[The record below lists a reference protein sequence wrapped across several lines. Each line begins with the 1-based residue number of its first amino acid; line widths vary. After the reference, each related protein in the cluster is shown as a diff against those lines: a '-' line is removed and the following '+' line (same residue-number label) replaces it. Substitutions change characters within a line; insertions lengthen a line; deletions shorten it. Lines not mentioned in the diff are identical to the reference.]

1 MVHSPFSRAVKLNSG
16 LENMGKPSKRP
27 IVFVVAAGENSV
39 IGCTDSS
46 GKAGMPW
53 RVSSDLR
60 RFRTLTMGKP
70 LIMGRKTHEA
80 IGRALPGRDNIVV
93 TRNRAFKAEGVLVAR
108 SLEAALTLADK
119 KAHERNAGEIAV
131 IGGGE
136 VFSGLLDRAQRI
148 YLSRIHA
155 SPRGD
160 TYLFPIDPAQ
170 WRKTWREDC
179 PAGPG
184 DDAPVSF
191 IVLDRIGPSP

>member
-1 MVHSPFSRAVKLNSG
+1 MKLNSG
-16 LENMGKPSKRP
+16 LENMEKPGKRS
-27 IVFVVAAGENSV
+27 IVFVVAAGENGV

-53 RVSSDLR
+53 RMASDLK
-60 RFRTLTMGKP
+60 RFRKLTMGKP

-93 TRNRAFKAEGVLVAR
+93 TRNRAFKAEGVLVAS
-108 SLEAALTLADK
+108 SLEAALILANK

-136 VFSGLLDRAQRI
+136 VFSALLDRAQRI

-155 SPRGD
+155 LPRGN
-160 TYLFPIDPAQ
+160 THLFTIDPAQ
-170 WRKTWREDC
+170 WREKWREKHE
-179 PAGPG
+179 PGPG
-184 DDAPVSF
+184 DDTSVSF
-191 IVLDRIGPSP
+191 IVLDRIGPTP